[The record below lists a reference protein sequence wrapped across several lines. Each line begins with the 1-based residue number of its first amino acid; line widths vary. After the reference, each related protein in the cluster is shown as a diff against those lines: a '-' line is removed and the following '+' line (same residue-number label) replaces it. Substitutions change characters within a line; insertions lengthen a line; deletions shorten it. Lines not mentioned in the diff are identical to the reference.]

1 MLKYENM
8 LKTLRHFTSE
18 GIEIVEFSWNFKE
31 LSSNGT
37 YWLEIKSSDRMA
49 IADYMSSLIT
59 DQKALMYV
67 NQPDKYSR
75 ILLVSDS
82 LVMNLPVESSNE
94 ISETDYLTVFASK
107 NILVTVLPEQ
117 NTILDDLAAEIHSN
131 HYNFQLNLYLV
142 LYFMISEILQK
153 GIENSSL
160 LRKRINALAIKLETA
175 PDSLPLKEIIQC
187 KREVGQIYS
196 IIQEQYHILGFMPK
210 LNWSKVEET
219 NNVRDE
225 LKELFRGYDY
235 LEKNMVRQEDKLES
249 LHVQYQLMLHEKGN
263 KRLNTLTIVQAIF
276 VPLTLI
282 AGIYGMNFSR
292 MPELNW
298 PSGYFLILGFMGLI
312 VLFELW
318 WFRKKGW
325 FD

>member
-1 MLKYENM
+1 M

-18 GIEIVEFSWNFKE
+18 GIEIVEFSGNFKE

-75 ILLVSDS
+75 ILLISNS
-82 LVMNLPVESSNE
+82 LVMNLPVTNTNE
-94 ISETDYLTVFASK
+94 ILETDYLTVFATN
-107 NILVTVLPEQ
+107 NIIITILPEQ
-117 NTILDDLAAEIHSN
+117 NSILEELAEVIQSN
-131 HYNFQLNLYLV
+131 HFIFQLSLYLV
-142 LYFMISEILQK
+142 LYFIISEILQN
-153 GIENSSL
+153 GIDNSFL
-160 LRKRINALAIKLETA
+160 LRKKVNTLAIKLEAA

-187 KREVGQIYS
+187 KREVGQVYS
-196 IIQEQYHILGFMPK
+196 IIQDQYHVLGFMPK
-210 LNWSKVEET
+210 LNLIDFDET
-219 NNVRDE
+219 KNVREE
-225 LKELFRGYDY
+225 LNELFRGYDY
-235 LEKNMVRQEDKLES
+235 LEKNMERQEDKLES
-249 LHVQYQLMLHEKGN
+249 LHVQYQLMLHEQGN

-312 VLFELW
+312 VLIELW